1 MNHINPANHIPRN
14 GIHDPPRRVGT
25 NPGLRFI
32 FHADMDSFFA
42 SVEQQT
48 NASLRGRPIVV
59 SGKEGS
65 RSVIVAS
72 SKEAKKLG
80 IKTGMLPFEAK
91 KIFPKII
98 FVEPDGDKY
107 AFVSRQVMEIFKMY
121 TEMVEVFSIDEAFL
135 DLTGYVETREA
146 AQALALEIK
155 QNIKNQIGAFV
166 TCSIGVAE
174 NKLLAKL
181 ASDLGKPDGLFF
193 IDAQNKFA
201 VLNAAKLTD
210 FCGIGRRLEKHLLE
224 LGVGTVVELRER
236 SLERL
241 QQAFGHVCGQ
251 NLFNIARGVDE
262 SPVIPYF
269 EAPEAKSVGRSYT
282 LPGNT
287 FDKEEILAVLMHL
300 CEQVGRELRR
310 IKLAG
315 RTVVVY
321 LRFGDFTGHCFR
333 HTWREGIGDG
343 GLLFRFGEESIR
355 RFRLPKAV
363 RLVGI
368 YAGNLVHETKQQSLW
383 SIDRKKAQ
391 LLPYLDEIND
401 KYGDLT
407 VKPAALLKLKRLRKK
422 SGRV

>member
-1 MNHINPANHIPRN
+1 M
-14 GIHDPPRRVGT
+14 
-25 NPGLRFI
+25 RFI
-32 FHADMDSFFA
+32 FHIDMDSFFA

-98 FVEPDGDKY
+98 FVEPDGEKY
-107 AFVSRQVMEIFKMY
+107 EFVSRQVMEIFKKY
-121 TEMVEVFSIDEAFL
+121 TEMVEVSSIDEGFL
-135 DLTGYVETREA
+135 DLTGYVRSREQA
-146 AQALALEIK
+146 VALAGKIK
-155 QNIKNQIGAFV
+155 QDIKNQIGEFV

-181 ASDLGKPDGLFF
+181 ASDLAKPDGLFF
-193 IDAQNKFA
+193 IHEENKLA
-201 VLNAAKLTD
+201 VLDAAKLTD
-210 FCGIGRRLEKHLLE
+210 FCGIGRRLERRLLDF
-224 LGVGTVVELRER
+224 GVDTVLKLRDQ
-236 SLERL
+236 SLPRL
-241 QQAFGHVCGQ
+241 RHMFGEVCGQ
-251 NLFNIARGVDE
+251 NLFNIARGVDD

-269 EAPEAKSVGRSYT
+269 EAPETKSVGRSYT

-287 FDKEEILAVLMHL
+287 FNKEEVLAVLMHL
-300 CEQVGRELRR
+300 AEQVGRELRR
-310 IKLAG
+310 IKLGG
-315 RTVVVY
+315 RTVVVC
-321 LRFGDFTGHCFR
+321 LRFGDFTGHYFR
-333 HTWREGIGDG
+333 HTWRDG
-343 GLLFRFGEESIR
+343 MSDGAALFKFGEESIH
-355 RFRLPKAV
+355 RFRLPKPV

-368 YAGNLVHETKQQSLW
+368 HASNLVGETKQQSLW
-383 SIDRKKAQ
+383 NFDRKKAR
-391 LLPYLDEIND
+391 LLSFVDEIND

-422 SGRV
+422 MGGFKISNRD

>member
-1 MNHINPANHIPRN
+1 M
-14 GIHDPPRRVGT
+14 
-25 NPGLRFI
+25 RFI
-32 FHADMDSFFA
+32 FHIDMDSFFA

-80 IKTGMLPFEAK
+80 IKTGMLPFEVK

-107 AFVSRQVMEIFKMY
+107 AFVSRQVMEIFKKY

-135 DLTGYVETREA
+135 DLSGYVKTLEQAT
-146 AQALALEIK
+146 ALAGKIK
-155 QNIKNQIGAFV
+155 QDIKNQIGEFV

-181 ASDLGKPDGLFF
+181 ASDLAKPDGLFF
-193 IDAQNKFA
+193 IDAENKLA

-210 FCGIGRRLEKHLLE
+210 FCGIGRRLEKRLLDF
-224 LGVGTVVELRER
+224 GVGTVTNLRER
-236 SLERL
+236 FLPCL
-241 QQAFGHVCGQ
+241 QQVFGNVCGQ
-251 NLFNIARGVDE
+251 NLFNIARGLDDL
-262 SPVIPYF
+262 PVVPYF
-269 EAPEAKSVGRSYT
+269 EAPGAKSVGRSYT

-287 FDKEEILAVLMHL
+287 FNKEEVLAVLMHL
-300 CEQVGRELRR
+300 AEQVGRELRR
-310 IKLAG
+310 LELGG

-321 LRFGDFTGHCFR
+321 LRFGDFTGHYFR
-333 HTWREGIGDG
+333 HTWREGISDG
-343 GLLFRFGEESIR
+343 AALFKFGEESIR
-355 RFRLPKAV
+355 RFRLPEPV

-368 YAGNLVHETKQQSLW
+368 YASNLVGETKQQSLW
-383 SIDRKKAQ
+383 HLDRKKAR

-422 SGRV
+422 MGGFKISNRD

>member
-1 MNHINPANHIPRN
+1 MNPANPLIP
-14 GIHDPPRRVGT
+14 V
-25 NPGLRFI
+25 LRFI

-98 FVEPDGDKY
+98 FVEPDGEKY
-107 AFVSRQVMEIFKMY
+107 AFVSRQVMEIFKKY
-121 TEMVEVFSIDEAFL
+121 TEMVEVFSVDEAFL
-135 DLTGYVETREA
+135 DLTGYVKAREQA
-146 AQALALEIK
+146 TALALKIK
-155 QNIKNQIGAFV
+155 QDIKNQVGEFI

-181 ASDLGKPDGLFF
+181 ASDLAKPDGLFF
-193 IDAQNKFA
+193 IDEENKCA
-201 VLNAAKLTD
+201 VLDAAKLTD
-210 FCGIGRRLEKHLLE
+210 FCGIGRRLEKRLLDF
-224 LGVGTVVELRER
+224 GVDTVLKLREQP
-236 SLERL
+236 LPRL
-241 QQAFGHVCGQ
+241 RQMFGDVCGQ
-251 NLFNIARGVDE
+251 NLFDIARGVDE

-269 EAPEAKSVGRSYT
+269 EAPEVKSVGRSYT

-287 FDKEEILAVLMHL
+287 FNKEEILAVLMHF

-310 IKLAG
+310 IELGG

-333 HTWREGIGDG
+333 HTWREGISDG
-343 GLLFRFGEESIR
+343 AALFKFGEGKIR
-355 RFRLPKAV
+355 SFRLPRPV

-368 YAGNLVHETKQQSLW
+368 HVSNLVSETKQQSLW
-383 SIDRKKAQ
+383 NLDRKKAQ

-401 KYGDLT
+401 KYGALT

-422 SGRV
+422 VGGFKISTETN